1 VRGIPS
7 EVGAA
12 PGRPGLNNATK
23 EQGMS
28 ELLEH
33 VTIDTKDDPEISVIW
48 LHGLGADGNDF
59 VPIVRDLD
67 LAGLPG
73 IRFIFPHARTM
84 PVTVNGGY
92 VMRAWYDITG
102 AELTR
107 REDEAGLRAS
117 QKDIEAFI
125 AREKARG
132 IPASRILLAGFSQ
145 GCAMTIQAGLRHPEK
160 LAGMMCLSGYVPLA
174 DKLAAEHSE
183 ASLATPVFMAHG
195 RHDNVVPFIR
205 AQQSRDALQALG
217 CQVEWHEYTMQHSVC
232 LEEVQDMSAW
242 LKKVL
247 G

>member
-1 VRGIPS
+1 
-7 EVGAA
+7 
-12 PGRPGLNNATK
+12 
-23 EQGMS
+23 MS

-33 VTIDTKDDPEISVIW
+33 VTVDTSDNPEVSVIW

-59 VPIVRDLD
+59 VPIVRELD

-107 REDEAGLRAS
+107 REDENGLRAS
-117 QKDIEAFI
+117 QQEVEAFI

-132 IPASRILLAGFSQ
+132 IPASRIVLAGFSQ
-145 GCAMTIQAGLRHPEK
+145 GCAMTIQAGLRHPET
-160 LAGMMCLSGYVPLA
+160 LAGMLCLSGYVPLSA
-174 DKLAAEHSE
+174 KLATERTQE
-183 ASLATPVFMAHG
+183 SLATPIFMAHG
-195 RHDNVVPFIR
+195 RHDNVVPFSR
-205 AQQSRDALQALG
+205 AEMSRDLLVSLG
-217 CQVEWHEYTMQHSVC
+217 YQVEWHEYAMQHSVC
-232 LEEVQDMSAW
+232 LEEVQAMSAFF
-242 LKKVL
+242 KKVL